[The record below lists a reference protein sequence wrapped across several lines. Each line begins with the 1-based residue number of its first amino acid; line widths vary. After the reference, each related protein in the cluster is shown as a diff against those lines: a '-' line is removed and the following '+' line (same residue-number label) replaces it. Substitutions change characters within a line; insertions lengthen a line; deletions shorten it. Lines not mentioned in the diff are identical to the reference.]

1 MGVFQQRQQAE
12 HFGEEF
18 DKVCTDLGI
27 GVNEEKKQLGCIVD
41 FLGLEF
47 DTLQMEARLPKDKL
61 NKAIKGVAKVLEK
74 KSSTTHEELQSLVGL
89 LSFAAKV
96 VCPGRAFLR
105 RLYDAL
111 AKGGKY
117 LH

>member
-1 MGVFQQRQQAE
+1 M
-12 HFGEEF
+12 
-18 DKVCTDLGI
+18 
-27 GVNEEKKQLGCIVD
+27 
-41 FLGLEF
+41 GLEF

-61 NKAIKGVAKVLEK
+61 NKAIEGVIKFFQK

-89 LSFAAKV
+89 LLFAAKV
-96 VCPGRAFLR
+96 IYLGRAFLQ
-105 RLYDAL
+105 RLYDTL

>member
-1 MGVFQQRQQAE
+1 M
-12 HFGEEF
+12 
-18 DKVCTDLGI
+18 
-27 GVNEEKKQLGCIVD
+27 
-41 FLGLEF
+41 GLEF

-61 NKAIKGVAKVLEK
+61 NKAIEGVTKILEK

-96 VCPGRAFLR
+96 IYLGRAFLR

-111 AKGGKY
+111 AQDGKY